1 MLKKFLFADLDDTLF
16 QTFDKAT
23 ALSSHRGV
31 HRGGGDVLEPAAYYK
46 DGSICSY
53 TTGAQRAFLAFVQDG
68 MTLIPT
74 TARDHDGLRRVH
86 LPFDSYA
93 VINYGGVV
101 LLPGGA
107 THAPWLEG
115 MRAAMHTA
123 LPGLLDLAAHID
135 DYAQRTGYGGRA
147 RMIEDFA
154 TPFFLVVKDP
164 DKQHERLAPLEM
176 DVVLPWIADGN
187 KDYVVHRNGNNLAIL
202 PKALDKAHAVACV
215 TELLRAEHGDIVTF
229 GMGDSRSDA
238 PFMAACDYA
247 IVPRAT
253 QLAGITVGAL

>member
-1 MLKKFLFADLDDTLF
+1 MKKFLFADLDDTLF
-16 QTFDKAT
+16 QTFEKCAAADA
-23 ALSSHRGV
+23 
-31 HRGGGDVLEPAAYYK
+31 LEPAAYYK

-53 TTGAQRAFLAFVQDG
+53 TTRAQRAFLSFVQDG
-68 MTLIPT
+68 MTVIPT

-101 LLPGGA
+101 LQPGGGA
-107 THAPWLEG
+107 DMPWLEG
-115 MRAAMHTA
+115 MRGAMHAA
-123 LPGLLDLAAHID
+123 LPGLQELARHID
-135 DYAQRTGYGGRA
+135 DHAGRTGFGGRA

-164 DKQHERLAPLEM
+164 DKRHERLAPVE
-176 DVVLPWIADGN
+176 DEVVRPWIADGHP
-187 KDYVVHRNGNNLAIL
+187 DYVVHRNGNNLAIL
-202 PKALDKAHAVACV
+202 PKALDKANAVAYI
-215 TELLRAEHGDIVTF
+215 TDKLRAEHGDIVTF

-238 PFMAACDYA
+238 RFMAACDYA

-253 QLAGITVGAL
+253 QLARLTVEAL

>member
-1 MLKKFLFADLDDTLF
+1 MKKFLFADLDDTLF
-16 QTFDKAT
+16 QTFEKCAAADA
-23 ALSSHRGV
+23 
-31 HRGGGDVLEPAAYYK
+31 LEPAAYYK

-53 TTGAQRAFLAFVQDG
+53 TTRAQRAFLSFVQDG
-68 MTLIPT
+68 MTVIPT

-101 LLPGGA
+101 LQPGGGA
-107 THAPWLEG
+107 DMPWLEG
-115 MRAAMHTA
+115 MRSAMHAA
-123 LPGLLDLAAHID
+123 LPGLQELARHID
-135 DYAQRTGYGGRA
+135 DHAQRTGLKGRA

-164 DKQHERLAPLEM
+164 DKRHERLAPVEI
-176 DVVLPWIADGN
+176 DVVRPWIADGHP
-187 KDYVVHRNGNNLAIL
+187 DYVVHRNGNNLAIL
-202 PKALDKAHAVACV
+202 PKVLDKANAVAHV
-215 TELLRAEHGDIVTF
+215 TALLRAEHGDIVTF

-238 PFMAACDYA
+238 RFMAACDYA

-253 QLAGITVGAL
+253 QLARLTVEAL

>member
-1 MLKKFLFADLDDTLF
+1 MKKFLFADLDDTLF
-16 QTFDKAT
+16 QTFEKCA
-23 ALSSHRGV
+23 ASEA
-31 HRGGGDVLEPAAYYK
+31 LEPAAYYK

-53 TTGAQRAFLAFVQDG
+53 TTRAQRAFLSFVQDG
-68 MTLIPT
+68 MTVIPT

-101 LLPGGA
+101 LDPGGSA
-107 THAPWLEG
+107 DKPWLEG
-115 MRAAMHTA
+115 MRGAMHAA
-123 LPGLLDLAAHID
+123 LPGLQELTRHLDEHAV
-135 DYAQRTGYGGRA
+135 RTGFGGRA

-164 DKQHERLAPLEM
+164 DKRHERLAPIEEE
-176 DVVLPWIADGN
+176 VVRPWIADGDR
-187 KDYVVHRNGNNLAIL
+187 DYVVHRNGNNLAIL
-202 PKALDKAHAVACV
+202 PKALDKANAVAYV
-215 TELLRAEHGDIVTF
+215 TQMLRAEHGDIVTF

-238 PFMAACDYA
+238 RFMAACDYA

-253 QLAGITVGAL
+253 QLARLTVETL

>member
-16 QTFDKAT
+16 QTFEKCAASDA
-23 ALSSHRGV
+23 
-31 HRGGGDVLEPAAYYK
+31 LEPAAYYK

-53 TTGAQRAFLAFVQDG
+53 TTRAQRAFLSFVQDG
-68 MTLIPT
+68 MTVIPT

-86 LPFDSYA
+86 LPFESYA

-101 LLPGGA
+101 LHPDGSA
-107 THAPWLEG
+107 DRPWLDRT
-115 MRAAMHTA
+115 RAAMHAA
-123 LPGLLDLAAHID
+123 LPGLQELTRHID
-135 DYAQRTGYGGRA
+135 DYAARTGFGGRA

-164 DKQHERLAPLEM
+164 DKRHERLAPIEAE
-176 DVVLPWIADGN
+176 VVRPWIEGGN
-187 KDYVVHRNGNNLAIL
+187 PDYVVHRNGNNLAIL
-202 PKALDKAHAVACV
+202 PKALDKANAVAHV
-215 TELLRAEHGDIVTF
+215 TALLRAEHGDIVTF

-238 PFMAACDYA
+238 RFMAACDYA

-253 QLAGITVGAL
+253 QLARQTVEAL